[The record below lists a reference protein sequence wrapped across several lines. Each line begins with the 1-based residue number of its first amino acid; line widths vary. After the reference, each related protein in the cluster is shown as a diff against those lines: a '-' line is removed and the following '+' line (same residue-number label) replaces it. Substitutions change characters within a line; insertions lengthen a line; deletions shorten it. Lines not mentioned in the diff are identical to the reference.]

1 MCFSDA
7 LALGALQAAA
17 DLGLRVPGDIS
28 VTGFDDVPAAT
39 AAGLTTVRQPT
50 PEKGRRAVALL
61 DKPAVNGRRVVEL
74 PTKLIVRGST
84 GPVGDD

>member
-1 MCFSDA
+1 MSAESSDPSSDA
-7 LALGALQAAA
+7 
-17 DLGLRVPGDIS
+17 
-28 VTGFDDVPAAT
+28 DVPAAA

-61 DKPAVNGRRVVEL
+61 DKPSADGRRVVEL

-84 GPVGDD
+84 GPVVDE